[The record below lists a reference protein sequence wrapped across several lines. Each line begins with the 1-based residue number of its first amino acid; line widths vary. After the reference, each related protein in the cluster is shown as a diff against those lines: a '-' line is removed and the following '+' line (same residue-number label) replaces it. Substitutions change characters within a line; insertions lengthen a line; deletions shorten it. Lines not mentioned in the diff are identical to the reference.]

1 MEWKPW
7 PKPAGMAT
15 GPQRKYIVIEGNI
28 GAGKTT
34 LASRLAADWGMPL
47 LLEKFL
53 DNPFLPLFY
62 QNPDRYAFS
71 TETAFLAERYRQM
84 HEEMEALDW
93 KTHGLVADYTFYK
106 SLVFASKTLPPQEAI
121 LFRDLFGIVNRQLP
135 QPQLLVYLSS
145 PSARLMSNI
154 RYRGRDFEQSIT
166 PEYLAGV
173 ESSYRDFLAQAG
185 GLRCL
190 WVHWEEGVDLQADE
204 GLYQRFRDF
213 LGGDFRYGLTSVNL
227 ADL

>member
-1 MEWKPW
+1 
-7 PKPAGMAT
+7 
-15 GPQRKYIVIEGNI
+15 
-28 GAGKTT
+28 
-34 LASRLAADWGMPL
+34 MPL

>member
-1 MEWKPW
+1 
-7 PKPAGMAT
+7 MAA

>member
-1 MEWKPW
+1 
-7 PKPAGMAT
+7 MAT

-121 LFRDLFGIVNRQLP
+121 LFRDLFGIVNRHLP
-135 QPQLLVYLSS
+135 HPQLLVYLSS

>member
-1 MEWKPW
+1 
-7 PKPAGMAT
+7 MAT

-106 SLVFASKTLPPQEAI
+106 SLVFASRTLPPQEAI

>member
-1 MEWKPW
+1 
-7 PKPAGMAT
+7 MAT

-53 DNPFLPLFY
+53 VNPFLPLFY

>member
-1 MEWKPW
+1 
-7 PKPAGMAT
+7 MAT

-145 PSARLMSNI
+145 PSARLMRNI

>member
-1 MEWKPW
+1 MP
-7 PKPAGMAT
+7 T

-204 GLYQRFRDF
+204 GLYQRFKDF

>member
-1 MEWKPW
+1 
-7 PKPAGMAT
+7 MAT

-34 LASRLAADWGMPL
+34 LASRLAADWGMSL

>member
-1 MEWKPW
+1 
-7 PKPAGMAT
+7 MAT

-145 PSARLMSNI
+145 PSARLLSNI

>member
-1 MEWKPW
+1 MP
-7 PKPAGMAT
+7 T

-145 PSARLMSNI
+145 PSARLLSNI

>member
-1 MEWKPW
+1 
-7 PKPAGMAT
+7 MAT

>member
-1 MEWKPW
+1 
-7 PKPAGMAT
+7 MAT

-173 ESSYRDFLAQAG
+173 ESSYRDFFGPSRGTSLPMGSLGGGG
-185 GLRCL
+185 GLA
-190 WVHWEEGVDLQADE
+190 G
-204 GLYQRFRDF
+204 
-213 LGGDFRYGLTSVNL
+213 
-227 ADL
+227 

>member
-1 MEWKPW
+1 
-7 PKPAGMAT
+7 MAT

-93 KTHGLVADYTFYK
+93 KTPGLVADYTFYK

>member
-1 MEWKPW
+1 
-7 PKPAGMAT
+7 MAT

-106 SLVFASKTLPPQEAI
+106 SLVFASKTLPPQEAV
-121 LFRDLFGIVNRQLP
+121 LFRDLFGIINRQLP

-154 RYRGRDFEQSIT
+154 RHRGRDFEQSIT

-204 GLYQRFRDF
+204 GRYQRFKDF

-227 ADL
+227 GDL

>member
-1 MEWKPW
+1 
-7 PKPAGMAT
+7 MAT

-213 LGGDFRYGLTSVNL
+213 LGRDFRYGLTSVNL

>member
-1 MEWKPW
+1 
-7 PKPAGMAT
+7 MAT

-34 LASRLAADWGMPL
+34 LASRLAADWGMSL

-145 PSARLMSNI
+145 PSARLLSNI

>member
-1 MEWKPW
+1 M

>member
-1 MEWKPW
+1 M

-145 PSARLMSNI
+145 PSARLLSNI